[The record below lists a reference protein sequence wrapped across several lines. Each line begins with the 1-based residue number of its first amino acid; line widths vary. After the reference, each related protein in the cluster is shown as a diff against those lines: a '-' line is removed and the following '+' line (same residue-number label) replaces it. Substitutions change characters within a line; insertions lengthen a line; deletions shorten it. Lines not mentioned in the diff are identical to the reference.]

1 LTGGGEAV
9 TVTPSNASPGKEG
22 EQAVW
27 EEYWR
32 TRDIDLRNELAMEY
46 MYIVRLYA
54 YQMRGTYKNFA
65 DMEDMINQGFVVL
78 LEAIEKYDPE
88 KKSQFKSYASIR
100 VHGAIIDF
108 VRNQDWVTKRL
119 KKEAVLLSE
128 AADTLGARLGRIPN
142 TEEIAACLDM
152 DVRAVEKIIG
162 EEHMFHL
169 LSYEELVDVGLYGT
183 KGFRENMA
191 QSLEQPG
198 VSIEEKEL
206 RAMIAESLDDLTER
220 EKLVMS
226 LHYYEELK
234 KKDIAYILGVSPSRV
249 CQMHNGALKKMKE
262 KLKNYLYGEG
272 ES

>member
-1 LTGGGEAV
+1 ML
-9 TVTPSNASPGKEG
+9 SNASPGREE

-32 TRDIDLRNELAMEY
+32 TRDVELRNELAMDY

-54 YQMRGTYKNFA
+54 FQMRGTYKNFA
-65 DMEDMINQGFVVL
+65 EMEDMINQGFVVL
-78 LEAIEKYDPE
+78 LEAIENYDPE

-100 VHGAIIDF
+100 VRGAIIDF

-128 AADTLGARLGRIPN
+128 TTDKLGAQLGRMPT
-142 TEEIAACLDM
+142 TEELAAHLNL
-152 DVRAVEKIIG
+152 DVRAVEKIIA

-191 QSLEQPG
+191 HGVEQPG
-198 VSIEEKEL
+198 FSLEEKEL
-206 RAMIAESLDDLTER
+206 RDVIGASLDELTDR

-226 LHYYEELK
+226 LHYYEGLK
-234 KKDIAYILGVSPSRV
+234 KKDIAYIMGVSPSRI
-249 CQMHNGALKKMKE
+249 CQMHNGALTKMKQ
-262 KLKNYLYGEG
+262 KLQNYLYGEG
-272 ES
+272 ET

>member
-1 LTGGGEAV
+1 ML
-9 TVTPSNASPGKEG
+9 SNASPGREA

-32 TRDIDLRNELAMEY
+32 TRDIELRNELALEY

-65 DMEDMINQGFVVL
+65 EMEDMINQGFVVL
-78 LEAIEKYDPE
+78 LEAIENYDPE

-100 VHGAIIDF
+100 VRGAIIDF

-119 KKEAVLLSE
+119 KKEAVLLS
-128 AADTLGARLGRIPN
+128 GATDALSAQLGRMPT
-142 TEEIAACLDM
+142 TEEIAAHLNM
-152 DVRAVEKIIG
+152 DVPAVEKIIG

-183 KGFRENMA
+183 KGFRENVA
-191 QSLEQPG
+191 QNAEQQPG
-198 VSIEEKEL
+198 FSVEEKEL
-206 RAMIAESLDDLTER
+206 RAVITESLDELTER
-220 EKLVMS
+220 EKLVMT

-234 KKDIAYILGVSPSRV
+234 KKDIAYILGVSPSRI
-249 CQMHNGALKKMKE
+249 CQMHNGALKKMKK
-262 KLKNYLYGEG
+262 KLQSYLYGEG
-272 ES
+272 EA